1 MLKKSGF
8 IKFIILI
15 AVIGG
20 FIYKYVLPY
29 YTLHQA
35 TREVGDLYHS
45 LTSDGLNWKTYN
57 TSSHGNPIYLLELG
71 KGDKTSMV
79 FGAFHG
85 DEPGTFDLAVRLGRY
100 LAKQPALLQ
109 VKLILI
115 PVLNPDGLLA
125 GTRVD
130 GNGVDLNRNFP
141 TRDWSPAYTKER
153 YFPGREP
160 ASEKET
166 LLAMQLIDTYKPD
179 KIISIHDDL
188 HIINYNGPAADLA
201 RVMAK
206 YNHYDIADDIGYPTP
221 GSFGTYAGE
230 ELNIPTITIELPP
243 YNPEEAWKI
252 NREALINGINY

>member
-1 MLKKSGF
+1 MSIKSKLTRF
-8 IKFIILI
+8 ILI
-15 AVIGG
+15 VLLIAGL
-20 FIYKYVLPY
+20 IYRYALPY
-29 YTLHQA
+29 YTLHKA
-35 TREVGDLYHS
+35 TREVTNLYHS
-45 LTSDGLNWKTYN
+45 LTSDGLGWKTYN
-57 TSSHGNPIYLLELG
+57 TSTQGNPIYLMELG
-71 KGDKTSMV
+71 TGDKSCLV

-100 LAKQPALLQ
+100 LSKHPEMLK
-109 VKLILI
+109 VKLILV
-115 PVLNPDGLLA
+115 PVLNPDGMMA
-125 GTRVD
+125 GTRVN

-141 TRDWSPAYTKER
+141 TRDWNPAYTKER

-201 RVMAK
+201 RVMARF
-206 YNHYDIADDIGYPTP
+206 NNYDIADNIGYPTP

-230 ELNIPTITIELPP
+230 ELHIPTITIELPSYDP
-243 YNPEEAWKI
+243 DDAWQK
-252 NREALINGINY
+252 NRDAMINGINF